1 VILRRLFW
9 IVACA
14 DVVLALALLVK
25 VATGPVSR
33 YDYLVEVLVLGFIVL
48 AGVVMGVVALIR
60 KPVAY
65 GVGLALALVP
75 PLSFAS
81 QIVGDFLT
89 TPSQQEQEAGRGYFT
104 VRGDRALADAII
116 AGDAA
121 KVTSLLPA
129 ANPNA
134 VGWNGMTF
142 MRLALVDG
150 HANPDVVAALLRAG
164 ANPEQGQQM
173 LFGSV
178 NDGTQADSG
187 AMITGKNARLLR
199 AVIDAGVDLNRR
211 DLQGQPR
218 FFSALRWPEGLA
230 LMLDH
235 GADVEADDAKGNA
248 ALMLA
253 VMLWYWPAI
262 DVLLAH
268 GARLDRVNQ
277 AGVKLGDLVT
287 EKLERYRNDKRD
299 PPPQLSALAARLR

>member
-1 VILRRLFW
+1 LRRLFW
-9 IVACA
+9 IVAGA
-14 DVVLALALLVK
+14 DIVLALALLLK
-25 VATGPVSR
+25 IATGPVSH
-33 YDYLVEVLVLGFIVL
+33 YDYLVEALVLGFIVL
-48 AGVVMGVVALIR
+48 VGAVMAVVALIR

-65 GVGLALALVP
+65 GIGLALALVP
-75 PLSFAS
+75 PLGYAA

-89 TPSQQEQEAGRGYFT
+89 SPSQQEQEAGRGYFT
-104 VRGDRALADAII
+104 APGDRALADAIV

-121 KVTSLLPA
+121 KVASLLPA

-150 HANPDVVAALLRAG
+150 HANPDVVAALLWAG

-178 NDGTQADSG
+178 NDGSAADSG
-187 AMITGKNARLLR
+187 AMITGKDERLLR
-199 AVIDAGVDLNRR
+199 AVIDAGVDLNHR

-218 FFSALRWPEGLA
+218 FFSALRWPDGLA

-235 GADVEADDAKGNA
+235 GADVEAEDAKGNT

-268 GARLDRVNQ
+268 GARVDRVNH
-277 AGVKLGDLVT
+277 AGVKLADLVT
-287 EKLERYRNDKRD
+287 EKLERYRNDKRNA
-299 PPPQLSALAARLR
+299 PPQLSALAARLW

>member
-1 VILRRLFW
+1 
-9 IVACA
+9 
-14 DVVLALALLVK
+14 
-25 VATGPVSR
+25 
-33 YDYLVEVLVLGFIVL
+33 
-48 AGVVMGVVALIR
+48 VVMAVVALIR

-65 GVGLALALVP
+65 GIGLALAVMP
-75 PLSFAS
+75 PLSYAA

-89 TPSQQEQEAGRGYFT
+89 TPSEEAREAGSGYFT
-104 VRGDRALADAII
+104 APADRALANAIV

-121 KVTSLLPA
+121 KVPSLLQA

-142 MRLALVDG
+142 MRLALLDG

-164 ANPEQGQQM
+164 ANPDQDQQM
-173 LFGSV
+173 MFGSV
-178 NDGTQADSG
+178 NDGAEADSG
-187 AMITGKNARLLR
+187 AMITAKNERLLR
-199 AVIDAGVDLNRR
+199 AVIDAGVDLNHR

-230 LMLDH
+230 LMLQH
-235 GADVEADDAKGNA
+235 GADVEAEDNNGNT
-248 ALMLA
+248 ALMVA
-253 VMLWYWPAI
+253 VMLWQWPAI

-268 GARLDRVNQ
+268 GARVDRVNH

-287 EKLERYRNDKRD
+287 EKLERYRNDKHD